1 MIYFYKDLAIFYLI
15 CSLSNG
21 KNNKEMN
28 KFLFF
33 LIFLAFF
40 GCRHYEDFTT
50 YFNTYYNAQRLM
62 KESEDEFQY
71 QENKLKVSPK
81 VVVPNDYIQ
90 VLQDG
95 SSGPPPFMQEFII
108 SPLKLQP
115 VKTKLDSIII
125 KGSKILS
132 RKSKS
137 SFVEGSI
144 YLMAKSYYY
153 KNEWLPSQI
162 KCSELIDKFP
172 NGDLSPDAHLLFAK
186 NLLIQRKF
194 HSGKLLLSRTVD
206 IAWSKERYDILSEAF
221 RLQAELA
228 LYENDINGAVKPYN
242 QAIAQSDDNIYRS
255 RWQLELATIYYRL
268 GDWKNALINF
278 QKVRKFNPDYL
289 TLYSSYY
296 YEALCLIRM
305 GNYTDGESILQKLN
319 DDQKFQEWK
328 EYTHSG
334 FMLGALLKNDSIA
347 FKKLEIKADS
357 AFKVSPAL
365 VVVYY
370 EKALKDYNEGKY
382 FESRKYFARA
392 RNLRTPIFSSADK
405 MYNLLNNWEQKYRFA
420 QPLLAKLENGEE
432 IADTSKMFLS
442 SMLYEL
448 GANFERLGFIDSTLK
463 YYSLACQ
470 VVPSFDTNAA
480 RYLYSYA
487 RVVSEKNLFL
497 SDSLKELIVEK
508 YPQTLFGAEV
518 MKELGYTSNFFIDTA
533 RELFTSGIQ
542 LIKNKEYIFGLNQL
556 KLFYNFYNMHSLT
569 PRALFLIGYTYEK
582 RLNDYDSAYH
592 YYKILLDKFPES
604 IYAKDVNLAVT
615 YYLAVK
621 SGEPIPDS
629 LKERIIP
636 PRTPIAPIKG
646 IEIKP
651 QQNQPYRDLDQEKNN
666 QFNPLEYLNDPGK
679 IIRDAKRVISPDN
692 LVPDLTLPQNPLDE
706 FKQKKDTTNIEEPS
720 PVPKIEKP
728 KR

>member
-1 MIYFYKDLAIFYLI
+1 
-15 CSLSNG
+15 
-21 KNNKEMN
+21 MN

-33 LIFLAFF
+33 LIFILFF
-40 GCRHYEDFTT
+40 GCKHYEDFTT

-81 VVVPNDYIQ
+81 VVVPNEYLQ
-90 VLQDG
+90 VVSDV

-115 VKTKLDSIII
+115 VKTKLDSIIV

-132 RKSKS
+132 KKSKS
-137 SFVEGSI
+137 NFVEGSI

-172 NGDLSPDAHLLFAK
+172 DGDLSPDAHLLFAK

-206 IAWSKERYDILSEAF
+206 IAWKKERYDILSEAF

-228 LYENDINGAVKPYN
+228 LFENDINGAVKPYK
-242 QAIAQSDDNIYRS
+242 QAIAQSDNNFYRS

-268 GDWKNALINF
+268 GDWKNALLNF

-289 TLYSSYY
+289 TLYSSFY

-305 GNYTDGESILQKLN
+305 GNFTDGERILQKLN

-334 FMLGALLKNDSIA
+334 FMLSALIKNDSTA

-357 AFKVSPAL
+357 AFKISPAL
-365 VVVYY
+365 VVIYY

-382 FESRKYFARA
+382 FEARKYFARA
-392 RNLRTPIFSSADK
+392 RNLKTPVFTSADK
-405 MYNLLNNWEQKYRFA
+405 MYNLLNNWEQKYKFA
-420 QPLLAKLENGEE
+420 QPMLLKLENGEE

-448 GANFERLGFIDSTLK
+448 GANFERLGFKDSTIK
-463 YYSLACQ
+463 YYKLACDI
-470 VVPSFDTNAA
+470 VPSFDTNAA
-480 RYLYSYA
+480 RYFYSYA
-487 RVVSEKNLFL
+487 RVISEQNLLL

-508 YPQTLFGAEV
+508 YPQTFFGVEV
-518 MKELGYTSNFFIDTA
+518 MKELGYTSNYFVDTA

-542 LIKNKEYIFGLNQL
+542 LINNKEFTFGLRQL
-556 KLFYNFYNMHSLT
+556 KLFCDLYSEHILT
-569 PRALFLIGYTYEK
+569 ARALYLIGFTYEK
-582 RLNDYDSAYH
+582 KLNDYDSAYK
-592 YYKILLDKFPES
+592 YYKLLVDKFPES
-604 IYAKDVNLAVT
+604 VYAKDVNLAVT
-615 YYLAVK
+615 YYLIVK

-636 PRTPIAPIKG
+636 PRTPMGPIKG
-646 IEIKP
+646 LEIQP
-651 QQNQPYRDLDQEKNN
+651 HRNQPSRNLDQENN
-666 QFNPLEYLNDPGK
+666 MEFNPLEYFEDPGK
-679 IIRDAKRVISPDN
+679 IIRDAKRVISPDK
-692 LVPDLTLPQNPLDE
+692 LVPDLTLPQNPLEE
-706 FKQKKDTTNIEEPS
+706 FKQKKDSTNVDEPL
-720 PVPKIEKP
+720 PVPEIEKP
-728 KR
+728 KK